1 MAFLPCGDPRPSK
14 AGPRMAF
21 VQPIHIGGNR
31 RYCMNC
37 THVESLHP
45 RPRLAAGKEV
55 RVLCMG
61 RQKRRPAG
69 ADKHASLP
77 SGSRRN
83 TSVLRCKMGHGCVRA
98 FFRTV
103 SPETRALS
111 LSRAGARSFLLR
123 ARMRVAFASRTYR
136 ERVPAKIGEFMRQL
150 LRVSGW
156 RVCCS
161 PCAHHLACKKSN
173 NAEEA

>member
-1 MAFLPCGDPRPSK
+1 MAFLPCGDPRAQQGWSLVRPSYNPPTSVGNVDVIARTGESPPK
-14 AGPRMAF
+14 TSFGCRK
-21 VQPIHIGGNR
+21 GG
-31 RYCMNC
+31 
-37 THVESLHP
+37 
-45 RPRLAAGKEV
+45 AWF
-55 RVLCMG
+55 CMG
-61 RQKRRPAG
+61 QRRPAAG

-83 TSVLRCKMGHGCVRA
+83 TSVLQPMQDGAWVRA
-98 FFRTV
+98 CVGFFRTV

-111 LSRAGARSFLLR
+111 LSRREHGLSCEFALAYVQKR
-123 ARMRVAFASRTYR
+123 AS
-136 ERVPAKIGEFMRQL
+136 VPAKIGEFMRHL
-150 LRVSGW
+150 RRVSGW